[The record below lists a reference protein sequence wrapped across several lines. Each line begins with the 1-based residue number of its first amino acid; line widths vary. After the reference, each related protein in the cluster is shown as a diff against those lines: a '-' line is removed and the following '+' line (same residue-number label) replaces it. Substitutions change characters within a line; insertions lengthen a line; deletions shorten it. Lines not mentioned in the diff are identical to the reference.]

1 MFDPF
6 VKIKK
11 KPNNTNSN
19 NNNNNNNININGNN
33 NLIVQN
39 LEDNFLP
46 NLNDIA
52 SVVDAELD
60 DDCFCLTPPATTPNQ
75 QQQQQ
80 HSSATPTLSAA
91 LAVQP
96 STSSAA
102 QAAAAAATLS
112 STSPAASPLKDLTSS
127 SATSTTCSRLQQL
140 IAAPPIIQTPHL
152 RQQQQQQQ
160 LLSSPPTPPPST
172 PPTPALSSRCEL
184 LQQQLQSTSSSS
196 NSKTATP
203 LLSPP
208 VHQQQPSVLQQH
220 LGHSP
225 SNTATEHP
233 LISAAV
239 ASPPRPTLQ
248 TLAQHL
254 ASPPQ
259 NHTNNT
265 SSASVSSAPTSPL
278 LQEIFN
284 SNNLQNVLTRQS
296 SSASNSSTNTTNS
309 STTSSSSSSN
319 TSPSSSSSSSAAN
332 STLRSLVANP
342 SSSTTLNSIIANRLN
357 SPPNALTAAAA
368 GSSASLASTS
378 GSNSTSTSN
387 TSSSSSSSSSSSFQQ
402 QHSALTNSITHRIHQ
417 SIRRHLNQQSNS
429 LATNSQQ
436 QQQQQR
442 VLPHHS
448 QYQQQQYSQ
457 NHLQQQ
463 EQRQHHRHS
472 HHHHNHH
479 HHQQQQQQQLQL
491 LHNSASGSSANSS
504 SVSASSSSSSNSSS
518 SSSTSNSNSNSPV
531 CVVLLVKCPNSK
543 EYCNA
548 LQAHQNHNLIP
559 PATLQQLQQQHQH
572 CCDNKRLP
580 VNECQ
585 ASQTARVTSN
595 LNASSST
602 MAVSRVPSPPL
613 PEVNTPVAENWCYT
627 QVKVVKFSYMWTI
640 NNFSFCREEMGEVLK
655 SSTFS
660 AGANDKLKWCLR
672 VNPKGLD
679 EESKDYLSLYLLLV
693 SCNKSEVRAKFKFS
707 ILNAKREE
715 TKAMESQRAY
725 RFVQGKDWGFKKFI
739 RRDFLLDEANGLLPE
754 DKLTIFCEVSVVAD
768 SVNISGQSNIVQFK
782 VPECKLS
789 EDLGNLF
796 DNEKFSDVTLAVGG
810 REFQAHKAILAA
822 RSDVFAAMFEHEMEE
837 RKLNRVAITD
847 VDHEVLKEMLR
858 FIYTGKAPN
867 LDKMA
872 DDLLAAADKYALEK
886 LKVMCE
892 EALCVNLSVETA
904 AETLILADLHSA
916 DQLKAQTIDF
926 INTHATDVM
935 ETQGWQNMITTHSH
949 LIAEAFRALATQQIP
964 PIGPPRKRVKMS

>member
-1 MFDPF
+1 MFEPY

-11 KPNNTNSN
+11 KRNVHE
-19 NNNNNNNININGNN
+19 IY
-33 NLIVQN
+33 QN
-39 LEDNFLP
+39 ENVP
-46 NLNDIA
+46 Q
-52 SVVDAELD
+52 SQQQQ
-60 DDCFCLTPPATTPNQ
+60 TSQ
-75 QQQQQ
+75 QQQQASSDNCCCQ
-80 HSSATPTLSAA
+80 SGPRNVALSSA
-91 LAVQP
+91 LAE
-96 STSSAA
+96 T
-102 QAAAAAATLS
+102 
-112 STSPAASPLKDLTSS
+112 PAATSS
-127 SATSTTCSRLQQL
+127 SSSGSNCSRLQQL
-140 IAAPPIIQTPHL
+140 ISTPPVLLRRSSLSTPASASTSTSALPQHPYTVAVSTPSPPPPPPSQS
-152 RQQQQQQQ
+152 QQQQ
-160 LLSSPPTPPPST
+160 
-172 PPTPALSSRCEL
+172 A
-184 LQQQLQSTSSSS
+184 
-196 NSKTATP
+196 AA
-203 LLSPP
+203 
-208 VHQQQPSVLQQH
+208 PSVLQQH
-220 LGHSP
+220 LGHLNYESGA
-225 SNTATEHP
+225 TA
-233 LISAAV
+233 AA
-239 ASPPRPTLQ
+239 AAAAAPAAATRSGTA

-254 ASPPQ
+254 ATPSSILQ
-259 NHTNNT
+259 AAFNNNNNNN
-265 SSASVSSAPTSPL
+265 SSNN
-278 LQEIFN
+278 N
-284 SNNLQNVLTRQS
+284 SNLQNILTRAQS
-296 SSASNSSTNTTNS
+296 SSTASAASSNNCS
-309 STTSSSSSSN
+309 SACAGNRHYNGGNNNSSSSN
-319 TSPSSSSSSSAAN
+319 NNSIIASRLFGPTLSNASSSSSA
-332 STLRSLVANP
+332 ST
-342 SSSTTLNSIIANRLN
+342 
-357 SPPNALTAAAA
+357 
-368 GSSASLASTS
+368 SSASSTHLS
-378 GSNSTSTSN
+378 PHHHLHSH
-387 TSSSSSSSSSSSFQQ
+387 
-402 QHSALTNSITHRIHQ
+402 HSALTNSITNRINQ
-417 SIRRHLNQQSNS
+417 SIRRHLNQQQHQHNSN
-429 LATNSQQ
+429 NSASSSASTSSSSSSAAAASTSASSSHYQQ
-436 QQQQQR
+436 QQQQQFNCAH
-442 VLPHHS
+442 PA
-448 QYQQQQYSQ
+448 QQQHQS
-457 NHLQQQ
+457 
-463 EQRQHHRHS
+463 HS
-472 HHHHNHH
+472 HHHHHQHHHSTNYNNNNNHH
-479 HHQQQQQQQLQL
+479 SNNHHSNNHHNNNSSNNQQQQQQ
-491 LHNSASGSSANSS
+491 
-504 SVSASSSSSSNSSS
+504 
-518 SSSTSNSNSNSPV
+518 SPL
-531 CVVLLVKCPNSK
+531 CLVLLVKCPNSK
-543 EYCNA
+543 EFCNA
-548 LQAHQNHNLIP
+548 AANF
-559 PATLQQLQQQHQH
+559 
-572 CCDNKRLP
+572 CDKRLP

-595 LNASSST
+595 LHASSST

-796 DNEKFSDVTLAVGG
+796 DNEKFSDVTLSVGG

-858 FIYTGKAPN
+858 FIYTGKASN
-867 LDKMA
+867 LEKMA

-935 ETQGWQNMITTHSH
+935 ETTGWQNMITTHSH